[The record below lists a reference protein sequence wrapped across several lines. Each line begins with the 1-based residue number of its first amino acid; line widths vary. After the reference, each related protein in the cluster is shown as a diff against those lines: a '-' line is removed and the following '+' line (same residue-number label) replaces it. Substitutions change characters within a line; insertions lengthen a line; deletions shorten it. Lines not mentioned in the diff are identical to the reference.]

1 MKTFITTL
9 FIISCLA
16 LSAQQTGSLTVY
28 GIMKYKKSIVNEVQI
43 EVYRDNKVYK
53 ELLNVKNG
61 SFKLYLQLGHVY
73 SVTFR
78 KESFIE
84 KSIAVVAKTD
94 SSISINGRY
103 FFQLDIE
110 LFKEEDHEVDES
122 MLPPVAKLYIKDQDS
137 GFTFDKKYVKW
148 VAEKFDEEFKE

>member
-53 ELLNVKNG
+53 ELRNVKNG
-61 SFKLYLQLGHVY
+61 SFKLYLQLVHVY

-103 FFQLDIE
+103 FFQLDIG
-110 LFKEEDHEVDES
+110 LFKEVANEVDES